1 MEHMT
6 RLLIIAALLAAGC
19 RSIGTVA
26 IRDCDSCTIVIHRVE
41 ATGEMPKTVDIP
53 VDATATGVP
62 GI

>member
-26 IRDCDSCTIVIHRVE
+26 IRDCDSCTVTIYRLE
-41 ATGEMPKTVDIP
+41 AMGEMPKTVTT
-53 VDATATGVP
+53 DATATGVP